1 MGMLKTAFYIFFFC
15 FNLRRQDFH
24 GGPMDKN
31 LPANV
36 ENTDSV
42 PGLGRC
48 HMSGSNYAHAL
59 QPQKPMRPRAHA
71 LQQKNPPQ

>member
-1 MGMLKTAFYIFFFC
+1 
-15 FNLRRQDFH
+15 
-24 GGPMDKN
+24 MDKN

-59 QPQKPMRPRAHA
+59 QPQKPMCPRAHA